1 MSYKDIHVG
10 INLDPNELNKLERI
24 KYRIGTKTYSNTIRT
39 LINAYYM
46 QFIMGKEN
54 KDEDSIIKRYR
65 TIDEKKT
72 THRKTT

>member
-24 KYRIGTKTYSNTIRT
+24 KYRIGTKTNSNTIRT

-65 TIDEKKT
+65 TINEKKT

>member
-24 KYRIGTKTYSNTIRT
+24 KYRIGTKTYSNTIRA